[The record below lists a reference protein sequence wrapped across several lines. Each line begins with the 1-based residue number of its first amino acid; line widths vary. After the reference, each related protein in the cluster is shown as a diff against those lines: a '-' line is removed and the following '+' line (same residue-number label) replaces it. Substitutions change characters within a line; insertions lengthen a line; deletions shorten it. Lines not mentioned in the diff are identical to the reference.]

1 MAPGA
6 GSEAE
11 LRRGGRAGER
21 EDSDGACGLAA
32 GWRDGGRLGA
42 GRLARWGN
50 PAPASGGNPPCVGEA
65 QGCAQGGERGFSPRI
80 SPPAGRP

>member
-1 MAPGA
+1 MVPGA

-32 GWRDGGRLGA
+32 GWRRE
-42 GRLARWGN
+42 RVKMV
-50 PAPASGGNPPCVGEA
+50 PTVV
-65 QGCAQGGERGFSPRI
+65 CAQSI
-80 SPPAGRP
+80 PAGSLTC